1 MTQCSRQDGSQRVR
15 MSARRPALVRGLAFA
30 LTIAMA
36 TGAAAAQTYPDR
48 PIKMVV
54 GFSAGGG
61 TDVIARI
68 VAQAMS
74 VGLHQSVVVE
84 NRPGVSGM
92 LAAADVARAAPDGYT
107 IMMGSQTTLA
117 VAPTLYRKFS
127 IDAARDFAGIARA
140 GASPLVLVVN
150 PKFPVQSV
158 RDVIALAKAKPG
170 TLNYASG
177 GVGTTPHMAGE
188 LFAQLAGIKL
198 VHVAYR
204 GEAPALNDVIGG
216 QVPLMFTNLSASIGN
231 IKGGSLRALA
241 VTGAALAPGARRP
254 DAGGSGDSRF
264 RGRDLVR
271 GGRAG
276 PHAARDPRAAQCRGG
291 ARLRRS
297 RYRAPLHRSRH
308 DARRRLARGARR
320 LRQVRD
326 REVGQGDQG
335 RRHPRAGV
343 APARIR
349 QETTIV

>member
-241 VTGAALAPGARRP
+241 VTGARRSPLAPDVPTLAE
-254 DAGGSGDSRF
+254 
-264 RGRDLVR
+264 
-271 GGRAG
+271 
-276 PHAARDPRAAQCRGG
+276 AAIPGFAAETWF
-291 ARLRRS
+291 A
-297 RYRAPLHRSRH
+297 
-308 DARRRLARGARR
+308 
-320 LRQVRD
+320 V
-326 REVGQGDQG
+326 
-335 RRHPRAGV
+335 V
-343 APARIR
+343 APARTPRAILARLNAEVARAFADPDTVRRFTDLGMTLGGGSPEELDAYVKSEIVKWGKVIKDADIR
-349 QETTIV
+349 APE